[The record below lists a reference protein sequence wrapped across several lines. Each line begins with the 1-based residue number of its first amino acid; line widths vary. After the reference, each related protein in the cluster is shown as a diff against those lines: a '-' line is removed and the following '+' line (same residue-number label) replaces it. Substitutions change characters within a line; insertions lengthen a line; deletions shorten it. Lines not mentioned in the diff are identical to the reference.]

1 MENLLA
7 AEAALSQSGTTH
19 ALLGEEAVEERD
31 AHAPSGAGD
40 QRDTGQGGSPALS
53 TGSGVENMGEGEVV
67 LHDEWVRDAE
77 AEVDEQFEKEL
88 AAVLPPQVQQLP
100 LILLQGMDL
109 VAHWSIPKG
118 RTVME
123 SLSLR

>member
-1 MENLLA
+1 
-7 AEAALSQSGTTH
+7 
-19 ALLGEEAVEERD
+19 
-31 AHAPSGAGD
+31 
-40 QRDTGQGGSPALS
+40 
-53 TGSGVENMGEGEVV
+53 MGEGEVV